1 MFLDIFVNFSGNNAW
16 MRIIDWLR
24 CQGLV
29 EVCTLRRAIEVNLL
43 DRVTNSLLT
52 YISYETGDVG
62 PIGI

>member
-1 MFLDIFVNFSGNNAW
+1 

-29 EVCTLRRAIEVNLL
+29 EVCTLQRAIIVNLL
-43 DRVTNSLLT
+43 DKVTNSLLT